1 MHRRHFIGAIVGS
14 SALWTASSFAQHA
27 RVKRIGGLVI
37 GNADAASFSTQLQ
50 EGLAELGYDEG
61 RNYVLELRS
70 AEGQLARLPE
80 LARELVAARVD
91 VIVALF
97 TPCAF
102 AAKNATRDIPVVI
115 LAGDPVGTGLV
126 ESLSRPGGN
135 LTGLSQV
142 AAETHSKCI
151 EIFRDMLPSP
161 RRISVFANAADPL
174 FAKSFI
180 THVEHIKKAIGL
192 EVPIVNVQNVQEL
205 EAAFAAARGTSDA
218 VVFQASLP
226 TKRVAEL
233 ALANR
238 LPAGTSIR
246 AFAEVGGLMSYGSH
260 GPWLFR
266 QAAKFVHKIFQGQKP
281 ADIPLEQATKF
292 ELVINLKAAREIGL
306 TVPGTVL
313 ARADDVIE

>member
-1 MHRRHFIGAIVGS
+1 MRRREFITLLGGGA
-14 SALWTASSFAQHA
+14 ALWPANGFGQQP
-27 RVKRIGGLVI
+27 RVKRIGALVI
-37 GNADAASFSTQLQ
+37 GNADAASFSKQLQ

-151 EIFRDMLPSP
+151 EIFRDMLLSP

-180 THVEHIKKAIGL
+180 THVEQIKKGIGL
-192 EVPIVNVQNVQEL
+192 EVPIVTVQNVQEL
-205 EAAFAAARGTSDA
+205 EAAFTAARGTSDA

-246 AFAEVGGLMSYGSH
+246 AFAEIGGLMSYGSH

-266 QAAKFVHKIFQGQKP
+266 QAAKFVHKILQGQKP

-292 ELVINLKAAREIGL
+292 ELVINLKTAREIGL
-306 TVPGTVL
+306 NVPGPML

>member
-1 MHRRHFIGAIVGS
+1 MAGSAALWPASGFAQPARIRRIGA
-14 SALWTASSFAQHA
+14 
-27 RVKRIGGLVI
+27 LVI
-37 GNADAASFSTQLQ
+37 GNADAASFSKQLQ
-50 EGLAELGYDEG
+50 EGLAELGFDEG

-80 LARELVAARVD
+80 LARELVSARVD

-102 AAKNATRDIPVVI
+102 AAKGATRDIPIVI

-126 ESLSRPGGN
+126 ESLARPGGN
-135 LTGLSQV
+135 LTGISQV

-180 THVEHIKKAIGL
+180 EHVERVRAGIGL
-192 EVPIVNVQNVQEL
+192 DVPIVGVNYVQEL

-226 TKRVAEL
+226 TIRVAEL

-246 AFAEVGGLMSYGSH
+246 AFAEIGGLMSYGSH
-260 GPWLFR
+260 GPVLFR
-266 QAAKFVHKIFQGQKP
+266 QAAKFVQKILQGQKP

-292 ELVINLKAAREIGL
+292 ELVINLKTAREIGV
-306 TVPGTVL
+306 TVPGPLL